1 MSRRVVVVS
10 GFDWGGQSGRW
21 PPLVREWGNCDV
33 HMTKIDNFSR
43 KDTTERLCCRVCSSL
58 RVGGGLGSCAIT
70 RFCLG
75 EEFCRTRFPSLDC
88 GIGRRQRQLK
98 RSWPFATAAPDQDKL
113 IYLARRKKSSNM
125 QQIGQVLSIPGYVLI
140 AHPAI
145 KRFHA
150 SSHRLVSL
158 EWIPSPASCQTPNF
172 ETSSQAISRN
182 GKPSTG
188 ATSASAKDAIRDP
201 RETNSSV
208 ASRLPTRGLGSQKRF
223 PWSLGLSWRRV
234 TQRFSAH
241 GPMAR
246 GHPQLQLHRQDSVE
260 PGAAGVHLFYRP
272 SQGIPTAFTSRCR
285 LRKGSLGVYSGFGGA
300 IELFVWR
307 EMRWP
312 QRLR

>member
-10 GFDWGGQSGRW
+10 GFDWGGRSGRW

-201 RETNSSV
+201 RETNRRLLPD
-208 ASRLPTRGLGSQKRF
+208 SRLEVLVPKRDFHGPLGS
-223 PWSLGLSWRRV
+223 
-234 TQRFSAH
+234 H
-241 GPMAR
+241 GAM
-246 GHPQLQLHRQDSVE
+246 
-260 PGAAGVHLFYRP
+260 
-272 SQGIPTAFTSRCR
+272 
-285 LRKGSLGVYSGFGGA
+285 LRKDSRLTVPWLGGTHNCNCTGKTAWNPVQLECICSTDPAKGFPQPLQVGA
-300 IELFVWR
+300 G
-307 EMRWP
+307 
-312 QRLR
+312 